1 MSECSVTPLDGPA
14 LPYSEALFFL
24 DDRGR
29 FTSANDAFGQ
39 LVGYPAEVLP
49 GRALASLLVP
59 DLPRNGLL
67 ERALRGEV
75 LTLELPVHGTDGQRR
90 DLLITTFPL
99 LSQYVLVGVGAIAR
113 AAEGARQAEKAVLK
127 REQQLSIIFQAVADI
142 IFVLKIEEHERYE
155 VIFANRA
162 LLNATGLNHDQVV
175 GCYVPDIV
183 PADSLELA
191 LTHIRQVVQTKQ
203 RATWQT
209 TSDYPAGRRTGEVC
223 LTPLFNAQGECCQL
237 VGVVHDLTIQKQVEE
252 SLRASN
258 ERFLYALKATT
269 DALYDWDVRADTL
282 LWGEGFEDL
291 FGYRL
296 ENNPSTFGQW
306 ADFVHPDD
314 APRTVDTLR
323 HTALR
328 TQYNHWQQEYRF
340 RRADGSWA
348 VVFDRGYVIRDAQG
362 QAVRMLGAMQDITAR
377 KDAESTQRLMTQE
390 LLQHNAD
397 LQQFT
402 YIVSHNLR
410 APLAN
415 ARGFVDLL
423 TQVPKDDVVFD
434 TSLQHLQTSI
444 EQLDLI
450 LEDITAIL
458 SIRDKLE
465 PSRRE
470 PVQLAEVLGQVRQTM
485 DEVLRA
491 TGSQLTDSV
500 PVDLSVFGN
509 RAYVHSIFYNLL
521 SNAVKYRAPS
531 RPLRVECAGHCTSQ
545 GGVVLTIT
553 DNGSGFDLDKTAGE
567 VFQLYKRFHTSS
579 KGRGIGLFLVKSH
592 VEAMGGRVEVSSRVG
607 EGTRFTLSFD

>member
-1 MSECSVTPLDGPA
+1 MSECSVTPLDSPA
-14 LPYSEALFFL
+14 EPRSEALFFL
-24 DDRGR
+24 DTQGR

-39 LVGYPAEVLP
+39 LAGQPAEALP
-49 GRALASLLVP
+49 GCLLAELLVP
-59 DLPRNGLL
+59 GWPHDELL

-75 LTLELPVHGTDGQRR
+75 LTLELPVRGADGQRHN
-90 DLLITTFPL
+90 LLITTFPL
-99 LSQYVLVGVGAIAR
+99 LNQYVLVGVGAIVR
-113 AAEGARQAEKAVLK
+113 AAEDVRQAEKAVLEQ
-127 REQQLSIIFQAVADI
+127 EQQLSIIFQAVADI
-142 IFVLKIEEHERYE
+142 IFVLRVEEHDRYR

-162 LLNATGLNHDQVV
+162 LLDATGLAHAQVV
-175 GCYVPDIV
+175 GRYVPDIV

-191 LTHIRQVVQTKQ
+191 LTHIREVVQTGQ

-223 LTPLFNAQGECCQL
+223 LTPLFNAQNECCQL
-237 VGVVHDLTIQKQVEE
+237 VGVVHDLTTQKQTEE
-252 SLRASN
+252 CLRASN

-291 FGYRL
+291 FGYQL
-296 ENNPSTFGQW
+296 ESNPSAFGQW

-328 TQYNHWQQEYRF
+328 TKHNHWQQEYRF

-348 VVFDRGYVIRDAQG
+348 VVFDRGYIIRDAQG
-362 QAVRMLGAMQDITAR
+362 QAVRMIGAMQDITAR

-390 LLQHNAD
+390 LLRHNAD

-415 ARGFVDLL
+415 ARGFADLL

-444 EQLDLI
+444 QQLDLI
-450 LEDITAIL
+450 LKDITAIL
-458 SIRDKLE
+458 SIRDQPE

-470 PVQLAEVLGQVRQTM
+470 PVRLAEVLEQVRQTM
-485 DEVLRA
+485 DEVLRS
-491 TGSQLTDSV
+491 TGSQLTASI
-500 PVDLSVFGN
+500 PADLSVLGN
-509 RAYVHSIFYNLL
+509 RAYVYSIFYNLL
-521 SNAVKYRAPS
+521 SNAVKYRAAG
-531 RPLRVECAGHCTSQ
+531 RPLRVECAGRRTPQ

-592 VEAMGGRVEVSSRVG
+592 VEAMGGRIEVSSRVG